1 MKFIQNNFI
10 QKWGYISKLP
20 FKLENMSFYN
30 LYQKRIESLNKANK
44 KGIFGGNPSNGH
56 ITSLNY
62 NYNTNKIIKL

>member
-1 MKFIQNNFI
+1 MGNCIDDYRAAI
-10 QKWGYISKLP
+10 VL
-20 FKLENMSFYN
+20 FYN